1 MERPNQGIPHDGN
14 PSPFSSWG
22 EVGAPHM
29 ATLSLPGLTIGL
41 PIWLFSTN
49 VVQNTMVPEQSS
61 QQLDQSRAAHQ
72 PSTSYNSSSDPSSS
86 QGRAGKSQ
94 APMEKKEKK
103 KKEKK
108 KKEPKATGGKQKT
121 SDKNPHTAQT
131 GPKSPCAICRGDHF
145 HRDCPCIPRILR
157 DWSPRLHNSGAST
170 SDSHVEC
177 LPSTSES
184 EGSRQRG
191 GARSPCRLC
200 EGDHAIRRCPFL
212 KRSEESFGRSSGF
225 TVETSS
231 WIQKT
236 RAKSFVG

>member
-72 PSTSYNSSSDPSSS
+72 PSTSYNSSSNPSSS

-103 KKEKK
+103 KKRRRRR
-108 KKEPKATGGKQKT
+108 
-121 SDKNPHTAQT
+121 S
-131 GPKSPCAICRGDHF
+131 
-145 HRDCPCIPRILR
+145 LR
-157 DWSPRLHNSGAST
+157 RLGASKRHLTKIHTQHRPGLNRHVSYVEETT
-170 SDSHVEC
+170 SIEIV
-177 LPSTSES
+177 PVFP
-184 EGSRQRG
+184 GY
-191 GARSPCRLC
+191 
-200 EGDHAIRRCPFL
+200 
-212 KRSEESFGRSSGF
+212 
-225 TVETSS
+225 
-231 WIQKT
+231 
-236 RAKSFVG
+236 

>member
-72 PSTSYNSSSDPSSS
+72 PSTSYNSSSNPSSS
-86 QGRAGKSQ
+86 QGRASKSQ

-103 KKEKK
+103 KREKK
-108 KKEPKATGGKQKT
+108 KKEPKVTGGKQKT
-121 SDKNPHTAQT
+121 SEKNPHTTQT
-131 GPKSPCAICRGDHF
+131 GPKSPCVICKGDHF
-145 HRDCPCIPRILR
+145 HRDCPCIPQILR
-157 DWSPRLHNSGAST
+157 D
-170 SDSHVEC
+170 
-177 LPSTSES
+177 
-184 EGSRQRG
+184 
-191 GARSPCRLC
+191 
-200 EGDHAIRRCPFL
+200 
-212 KRSEESFGRSSGF
+212 
-225 TVETSS
+225 
-231 WIQKT
+231 
-236 RAKSFVG
+236 